1 MPLIFPNNPTL
12 GQLYQSGSSGTFV
25 YNGEAWDSQ
34 NTNVALMITASFAAT
49 ASFVA
54 TASFATVS
62 DQTKVWFIS
71 ATSNQSYTMPGGY
84 VADPCRYNILSTTV
98 NVSSSWF
105 DTAAYRF
112 TPLKAGYWQ
121 ITATYDIYRGA
132 AIEAGL
138 AIQRNGFTVATV
150 GGIGTINATVSRVVY
165 LNGFSDYVSVINTG
179 GGANARTQAS
189 DRTFFEATWL
199 GA

>member
-54 TASFATVS
+54 TSSFASVS
-62 DQTKVWFIS
+62 DQTKVWYIA

-84 VADPCRYNILSTTV
+84 TLDPCRYNILSTTV

-121 ITATYDIYRGA
+121 IAASYDIYRGA
-132 AIEAGL
+132 TSEAGL
-138 AIQRNGFTVATV
+138 NLQKNGGTVATV
-150 GGIGTINATVSRVVY
+150 GAIGVINATVSRVVY
-165 LNGFSDYVSVINTG
+165 LNGFSDYVSVVNAGFT
-179 GGANARTQAS
+179 ANARSQAS
-189 DRTFFEATWL
+189 DRTFFEARWL